1 MQIRNEQEE
10 NGTDTAMRICVRF
23 CTMKNANL
31 HLAANIV
38 ITYNK
43 WYIIA
48 YNFAYKFIF
57 KFIYNYGYFC

>member
-1 MQIRNEQEE
+1 MA
-10 NGTDTAMRICVRF
+10 TDTAMRICVRF

>member
-1 MQIRNEQEE
+1 MSRKKMA
-10 NGTDTAMRICVRF
+10 TDTAMRICVRF